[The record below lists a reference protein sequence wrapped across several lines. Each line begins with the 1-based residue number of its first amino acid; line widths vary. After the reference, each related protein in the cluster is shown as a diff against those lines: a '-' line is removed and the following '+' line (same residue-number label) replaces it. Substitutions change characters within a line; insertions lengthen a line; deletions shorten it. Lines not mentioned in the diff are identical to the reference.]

1 TIPDVYKYTVDHQ
14 TDNNGVKTI
23 EGVEWGTYTL
33 TPKDVAHDLIGS
45 SPLSPFTINPAA
57 IQNLQLVVAPQI
69 PRSLMVTVKDS
80 ATSLPLSGASVNLT
94 NGGSYSETLITGRG
108 FLTQSDWSGGGGQAY
123 FVDTNRYFDSDGNI
137 ETNNPFGSISLKNI
151 FGSYVSNGWLE
162 SSTFNTGSAS
172 NFYNIVWQPQDQ
184 PVDAGVDS
192 VRFQIATG
200 NVEVPATWN
209 FLGPDGTAQSYYTT
223 SDSNINPVHNNDKY
237 LRYKIFL
244 QTASSTF
251 TPNIADVSFTFTS
264 QCTPPGQVIFTGLL
278 PGTYTL
284 TISKFGYQNSVVNNI
299 TAPSSWQQQEVIL
312 SP

>member
-1 TIPDVYKYTVDHQ
+1 
-14 TDNNGVKTI
+14 
-23 EGVEWGTYTL
+23 
-33 TPKDVAHDLIGS
+33 
-45 SPLSPFTINPAA
+45 
-57 IQNLQLVVAPQI
+57 
-69 PRSLMVTVKDS
+69 M
-80 ATSLPLSGASVNLT
+80 
-94 NGGSYSETLITGRG
+94 
-108 FLTQSDWSGGGGQAY
+108 
-123 FVDTNRYFDSDGNI
+123 
-137 ETNNPFGSISLKNI
+137 
-151 FGSYVSNGWLE
+151 SNGWLE

-200 NVEVPATWN
+200 NAEVPATWN

-223 SDSNINPVHNNDKY
+223 SDSNINPVHNNDQY

-278 PGTYTL
+278 PDTYTL
-284 TISKFGYQNSVVNNI
+284 TISKSGYQNSVVNNI
-299 TAPSSWQQQEVIL
+299 TVPSSWQQQEVIL